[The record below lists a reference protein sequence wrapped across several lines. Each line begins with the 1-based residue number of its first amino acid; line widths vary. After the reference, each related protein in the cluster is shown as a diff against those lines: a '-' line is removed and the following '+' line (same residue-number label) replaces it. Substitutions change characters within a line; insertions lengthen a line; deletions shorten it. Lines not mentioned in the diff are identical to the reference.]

1 MARVLPIP
9 SGFMFKQR
17 NEEMELER
25 KPGWEEKRN
34 GIFRFFL
41 IFEIML
47 MKDIFV
53 LFFHFIKILL
63 THHPNKH

>member
-25 KPGWEEKRN
+25 KPGWEEEKWN
-34 GIFRFFL
+34 ISIFSYF
-41 IFEIML
+41 
-47 MKDIFV
+47 
-53 LFFHFIKILL
+53 
-63 THHPNKH
+63 